1 MPHKML
7 ILHYPY
13 KFKLALFLL
22 NTPDTNMSMSL
33 ESIANPLAI
42 DPNIYTLASG
52 NSKKVKE

>member
-1 MPHKML
+1 
-7 ILHYPY
+7 
-13 KFKLALFLL
+13 
-22 NTPDTNMSMSL
+22 MSL

>member
-1 MPHKML
+1 ML